1 MTELRKWKFSDIWA
15 WLKNAA
21 LATLKGELL
30 LRLHVSRYFIH
41 IIYTFFLFWVSIW
54 LSLRIEKTLTRVE
67 DNRKVLADMEIYHA
81 QKTVELAGL
90 SRMSKVQAMLE
101 ESGSKLTMPATS
113 GQSSSRLP
121 PRRRCATAGICRT
134 SPRSASAAASAKK
147 PAAPAHSS
155 SRICPTA
162 RPAWSSRPGSA
173 ASAASASLPAPTA
186 ASTA

>member
-101 ESGSKLTMPATS
+101 ESGSKLTMPE
-113 GQSSSRLP
+113 
-121 PRRRCATAGICRT
+121 
-134 SPRSASAAASAKK
+134 K
-147 PAAPAHSS
+147 PADRVKRITAMAAPKQNTTKKEQDRIGLILYCFYIFCCSS
-155 SRICPTA
+155 AWPCSAGCSTSCLSGSPTRI
-162 RPAWSSRPGSA
+162 WSDTSFLKAQG
-173 ASAASASLPAPTA
+173 AS
-186 ASTA
+186 